1 MNNENDKGVQLA
13 FANNFQE
20 GMQLRDYFAAH
31 ALAAMIQRNTG
42 GAGSWPNLAY
52 TFADAMIKERG
63 PAC

>member
-1 MNNENDKGVQLA
+1 VNNENDKGVQLA

-42 GAGSWPNLAY
+42 SANSWPKLAY
-52 TFADAMIKERG
+52 TFADAMVKERE